1 MIYYIRKLLFA
12 RRSNMIGEYDKAKK
26 ILNKYNQKHIIEFL
40 KSPDG
45 SINNELV
52 KQVLNIDFDELKE
65 LYNKTFESLYVDLEE
80 LEPIAGINPRKLAKE
95 TLEEYEKIGIDIIKS
110 NKFAVSTMAGGQGTR
125 LRL

>member
-1 MIYYIRKLLFA
+1 MKLLFA
-12 RRSNMIGEYDKAKK
+12 RRNNMIGEYDKAKK
-26 ILNKYNQKHIIEFL
+26 ILNKYNQKHIIKFL

-45 SINNELV
+45 NINIELV
-52 KQVLNIDFDELKE
+52 KQVLSIDFEELKD

-80 LEPIAGINPRKLAKE
+80 LQPIAGINPRKLAKKM
-95 TLEEYEKIGIDIIKS
+95 LDEYEKIGIDIIKS